1 MLLDFSVSNHVS
13 YRCVQQVSFSLTHQR
28 GQKKKS
34 IPNASEHGQRSLL
47 FMGVAQ
53 LDEINSTVYFHA
65 WSAEMMFK
73 ICAGFW

>member
-1 MLLDFSVSNHVS
+1 MCATGFLLTNPPAGS
-13 YRCVQQVSFSLTHQR
+13 
-28 GQKKKS
+28 KKKS
-34 IPNASEHGQRSLL
+34 IPNASEQGQRSLL
-47 FMGVAQ
+47 FMGVAL